1 MPSVAPEPSESYIA
15 SAKVGAE
22 DRSYAGAARVASGGA
37 DERRARI
44 ELGISGAYLRSKG
57 AQFPTSPVTLDDGE
71 VRQHPDFFEAA
82 VEEVLNFGLL
92 RLEGRRVRGACWSN
106 VKWTGDQKSEVAR
119 LERALRPV
127 KHSRAEARLTII
139 ELANEMP
146 RLRKHCFDL
155 CYTCDQSG
163 HYADAS
169 RSGAEGT
176 APVGLVLRSS
186 RRLE

>member
-92 RLEGRRVRGACWSN
+92 RLWPSA
-106 VKWTGDQKSEVAR
+106 TGGTTQR
-119 LERALRPV
+119 MR
-127 KHSRAEARLTII
+127 
-139 ELANEMP
+139 
-146 RLRKHCFDL
+146 
-155 CYTCDQSG
+155 TCP
-163 HYADAS
+163 S
-169 RSGAEGT
+169 RSSFAT
-176 APVGLVLRSS
+176 LRTFW
-186 RRLE
+186 